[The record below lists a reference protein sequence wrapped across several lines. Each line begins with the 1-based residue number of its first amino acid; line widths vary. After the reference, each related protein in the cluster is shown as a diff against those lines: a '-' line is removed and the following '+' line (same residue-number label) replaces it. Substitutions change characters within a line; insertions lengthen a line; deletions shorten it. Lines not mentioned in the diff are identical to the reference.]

1 MSKTRRRKIN
11 KSPKGFGSRNVALRT
26 VEQGFRVQVAG
37 HRTAEGSKMV
47 LAKGAKPVFVGRV
60 YTGENT
66 GKTYPYA
73 GAKRSGRQ
81 PRTMFTEFDPECIP
95 GN

>member
-1 MSKTRRRKIN
+1 MNR
-11 KSPKGFGSRNVALRT
+11 SPKIGSRNITLRV

-37 HRTAEGSKMV
+37 HRTAEGSHMIPSKD
-47 LAKGAKPVFVGRV
+47 AKPVFVGRT
-60 YTGENT
+60 YTGMNT
-66 GKTYPYA
+66 GKVYPYA
-73 GAKRSGRQ
+73 GKKRSGGKPE